1 MKKLCKKM
9 TTLLLMMSF
18 VMISIF
24 KMDKLNV
31 NAASNNLSI
40 GINKN
45 QVVSGDTIDVD
56 INFDLEYDIFY
67 ATFYVNYD
75 INYLEFVSSSGNYQP
90 QTNEPSGVI
99 PYKIDASR
107 NSKSVNLKLTFK
119 AKNVGDTSISVN
131 DNIFSLYKPG
141 EEDPVR
147 VDIPSQSASVKVM
160 AVGSDDATLSS
171 IQVGGANLSPAFAKW
186 TLDYKCYVD
195 NSVTSVNIAAA
206 SSQGGRVEIA
216 GNTDNLAVGNNY
228 VTITSYAPNGKAMKY
243 NLNIFRLEP
252 PTDPPTEAP
261 TDPPTEPP
269 ASFKVTMDGKEYNVS
284 SEFDAGKVPDG
295 FEVELGSYN
304 GKDVITATGSATG
317 FTLMYL
323 VDSEGNG
330 NFYVYD
336 GKNFY
341 PYIVISNSENT
352 YYVFDSRKADT
363 SMAGEEKDVKIKDT
377 AIKGY
382 VDGEYI
388 YFYAMNSNK
397 KYSWYSYDT
406 VEGTIQ
412 RLRTTSP
419 EIIEDETTPEDT
431 ASTPVTGKNN
441 DGVSFNNKNIIII
454 GGALLLIVIAGAVIF
469 LISKKTKK
477 YDGYN
482 EEFAATYE
490 HPDEETI
497 EEDIIPVTED
507 KPEEESAP
515 ESEEK

>member
-1 MKKLCKKM
+1 MSKNNKLIKIM
-9 TTLLLMMSF
+9 LIALLC
-18 VMISIF
+18 ISICF
-24 KMDKLNV
+24 TVFSKPEKTYASEGTITVNASAGEVIAGNTITVEVKLN
-31 NAASNNLSI
+31 NPA
-40 GINKN
+40 GITSANFELIYDGN
-45 QVVSGDTIDVD
+45 IFAYVSGMDG
-56 INFDLEYDIFY
+56 
-67 ATFYVNYD
+67 
-75 INYLEFVSSSGNYQP
+75 SGFN
-90 QTNEPSGVI
+90 GVI
-99 PYKIDASR
+99 PFSVTGGATEQTEYKWNI
-107 NSKSVNLKLTFK
+107 TFK
-119 AKNVGDTSISVN
+119 ANQTGTCNFTIKGYQFIDTDVN
-131 DNIFSLYKPG
+131 DFSPACG
-141 EEDPVR
+141 
-147 VDIPSQSASVKVM
+147 SASVKVM

-269 ASFKVTMDGKEYNVS
+269 ASFKVTIDGKEYNVS
-284 SEFDAGKVPDG
+284 SEFDASKVPDG

-419 EIIEDETTPEDT
+419 EIIEDETTLEET
-431 ASTPVTGKNN
+431 ASTPVTGKND

-469 LISKKTKK
+469 LISKKEKK
-477 YDGYN
+477 YNGYN
-482 EEFAATYE
+482 EEFAAT
-490 HPDEETI
+490 DEKTQEEATAELEEVSKET
-497 EEDIIPVTED
+497 
-507 KPEEESAP
+507 
-515 ESEEK
+515 EEK

>member
-1 MKKLCKKM
+1 MSKNNKLIKM
-9 TTLLLMMSF
+9 MLIALLC
-18 VMISIF
+18 ISICF
-24 KMDKLNV
+24 TIFSKPEKTYASEGTITVKASAGEVIAGNTITVEVKLN
-31 NAASNNLSI
+31 NPA
-40 GINKN
+40 GITSANFELIYDGN
-45 QVVSGDTIDVD
+45 IFAYVSGMDG
-56 INFDLEYDIFY
+56 
-67 ATFYVNYD
+67 
-75 INYLEFVSSSGNYQP
+75 SGFN
-90 QTNEPSGVI
+90 GVI
-99 PYKIDASR
+99 PFSVTGGATEQTEYKWNI
-107 NSKSVNLKLTFK
+107 TFK
-119 AKNVGDTSISVN
+119 ANQTGTCNFTIKGYQFIDTDVN
-131 DNIFSLYKPG
+131 DFSPACG
-141 EEDPVR
+141 
-147 VDIPSQSASVKVM
+147 SASVNVT
-160 AVGSDDATLSS
+160 APPAPGSDDATLSS

-186 TLDYKCYVD
+186 TVDYVCYVN
-195 NSVTSVNIAAA
+195 NSVTSVNVAAT

-216 GNTDNLAVGNNY
+216 GNTNNLAVGNNY

-269 ASFKVTMDGKEYNVS
+269 ASFKVTIDGKEYNVS

-412 RLRTTSP
+412 RLRATSP
-419 EIIEDETTPEDT
+419 EIIEDETTLEET
-431 ASTPVTGKNN
+431 ASTPVTGKND

-469 LISKKTKK
+469 LISKKEKK
-477 YDGYN
+477 YNGYN
-482 EEFAATYE
+482 EEFAAT
-490 HPDEETI
+490 DEKTQEEATAELEEVSKET
-497 EEDIIPVTED
+497 
-507 KPEEESAP
+507 
-515 ESEEK
+515 EEK

>member
-1 MKKLCKKM
+1 MFKNNKLIKIM
-9 TTLLLMMSF
+9 LIALLC
-18 VMISIF
+18 ISICF
-24 KMDKLNV
+24 TIFSKPEKTYASEGTITVNASAGEVIAGNTITVEVKLN
-31 NAASNNLSI
+31 NPA
-40 GINKN
+40 GITSANFELIYDGN
-45 QVVSGDTIDVD
+45 IFAYVSGIDG
-56 INFDLEYDIFY
+56 
-67 ATFYVNYD
+67 
-75 INYLEFVSSSGNYQP
+75 SGFN
-90 QTNEPSGVI
+90 GVI
-99 PYKIDASR
+99 PFSVTGGATEQTEYKWNI
-107 NSKSVNLKLTFK
+107 TFK
-119 AKNVGDTSISVN
+119 ANQTGTCNFTIKGYQFIDTDVN
-131 DNIFSLYKPG
+131 DFSPACG
-141 EEDPVR
+141 
-147 VDIPSQSASVKVM
+147 SASVNVT
-160 AVGSDDATLSS
+160 APPAPGSDDATLSS

-186 TLDYKCYVD
+186 TLDYVCYVN
-195 NSVTSVNIAAA
+195 NSVTSVNVAAA

-216 GNTDNLAVGNNY
+216 GNTNNLAVGNNY

-252 PTDPPTEAP
+252 PTEPPTEAP

-269 ASFKVTMDGKEYNVS
+269 ASFKVTIDGKEYNVS

-330 NFYVYD
+330 NFYIYD

-419 EIIEDETTPEDT
+419 EIIEDETTTPEET
-431 ASTPVTGKNN
+431 ASTPGTGKND

-454 GGALLLIVIAGAVIF
+454 GGALLLIVIAGAVVF

-497 EEDIIPVTED
+497 EEDITPVTED
-507 KPEEESAP
+507 KTEEKSVP

>member
-1 MKKLCKKM
+1 MSKNNKLIKIM
-9 TTLLLMMSF
+9 LIALLC
-18 VMISIF
+18 ISICF
-24 KMDKLNV
+24 TVFSKPEKTYASEGTITVNASAGEVIAGNTITVEVKLN
-31 NAASNNLSI
+31 NPA
-40 GINKN
+40 GITYSMFRLKYDKN
-45 QVVSGDTIDVD
+45 IFSYVSGMGDSGDGYDGTIPFQ
-56 INFDLEYDIFY
+56 ILGGLE
-67 ATFYVNYD
+67 
-75 INYLEFVSSSGNYQP
+75 E
-90 QTNEPSGVI
+90 QTE
-99 PYKIDASR
+99 YKWNI
-107 NSKSVNLKLTFK
+107 TFK
-119 AKNVGDTSISVN
+119 ANQTGTCNFTIEGQQFINTDGN
-131 DNIFSLYKPG
+131 DFSPACG
-141 EEDPVR
+141 
-147 VDIPSQSASVKVM
+147 SASVKVM

-171 IQVGGANLSPAFAKW
+171 IQVGGANLSPAFEKW
-186 TLDYKCYVD
+186 KTDYVCYVN
-195 NSVTSVNIAAA
+195 NSVTKVTVAAT
-206 SSQGGRVEIA
+206 SSQGGRVETA

-269 ASFKVTMDGKEYNVS
+269 ASFKVTIDGKEYNVS

-412 RLRTTSP
+412 RLHTTSP
-419 EIIEDETTPEDT
+419 EIIEDETTTPEET
-431 ASTPVTGKNN
+431 ASTPVTGKND

-469 LISKKTKK
+469 LISKKEKK
-477 YDGYN
+477 YNGYN
-482 EEFAATYE
+482 EEFAAT
-490 HPDEETI
+490 DEKTQEEATAELEEVSKET
-497 EEDIIPVTED
+497 
-507 KPEEESAP
+507 
-515 ESEEK
+515 EEK

>member
-1 MKKLCKKM
+1 MSKNNKLIKIM
-9 TTLLLMMSF
+9 LIALLC
-18 VMISIF
+18 ISICF
-24 KMDKLNV
+24 TIFSKPEKTYASEGTITVKASAGEVIAGNTITVEVKLN
-31 NAASNNLSI
+31 NPA
-40 GINKN
+40 GITSANFELIYDGN
-45 QVVSGDTIDVD
+45 IFAYVSGMDG
-56 INFDLEYDIFY
+56 
-67 ATFYVNYD
+67 
-75 INYLEFVSSSGNYQP
+75 SGFN
-90 QTNEPSGVI
+90 GVI
-99 PYKIDASR
+99 PFSVTGGATEQTEYKWNI
-107 NSKSVNLKLTFK
+107 TFK
-119 AKNVGDTSISVN
+119 ANQTGTCNFTIKGYQFIDTDVN
-131 DNIFSLYKPG
+131 DFSPACG
-141 EEDPVR
+141 
-147 VDIPSQSASVKVM
+147 SASVNVT
-160 AVGSDDATLSS
+160 APPAPGSDDATLSS

-186 TLDYKCYVD
+186 TVDYVCYVN
-195 NSVTSVNIAAA
+195 NSVTSVNIAAT

-216 GNTDNLAVGNNY
+216 GNTNNLAVGNNY
-228 VTITSYAPNGKAMKY
+228 VTITSHAPNGKAMKY

-269 ASFKVTMDGKEYNVS
+269 ASFKVTIDGKEYNVS

-295 FEVELGSYN
+295 FEIELGSYN

-419 EIIEDETTPEDT
+419 EIIEDETTTPEET
-431 ASTPVTGKNN
+431 ASTQVTGKND

-469 LISKKTKK
+469 LISKKEKK
-477 YDGYN
+477 YNGYN
-482 EEFAATYE
+482 EEFAATYD

-507 KPEEESAP
+507 KTEEKSVP

>member
-1 MKKLCKKM
+1 MSKNNKLIKM
-9 TTLLLMMSF
+9 MLIALLC
-18 VMISIF
+18 ISICF
-24 KMDKLNV
+24 TIFSKPEKTYASEGTITVKASAGEVIAGNTITVEVKLN
-31 NAASNNLSI
+31 NPA
-40 GINKN
+40 GITSANFELIYDGN
-45 QVVSGDTIDVD
+45 IFAYVSGMDG
-56 INFDLEYDIFY
+56 
-67 ATFYVNYD
+67 
-75 INYLEFVSSSGNYQP
+75 SGFN
-90 QTNEPSGVI
+90 GVI
-99 PYKIDASR
+99 PFSVTGGATEQTEYKWNI
-107 NSKSVNLKLTFK
+107 TFK
-119 AKNVGDTSISVN
+119 ANQTGTCNFTIKGYQFIDTDVN
-131 DNIFSLYKPG
+131 DFSPACG
-141 EEDPVR
+141 
-147 VDIPSQSASVKVM
+147 SASVNVT
-160 AVGSDDATLSS
+160 APPAPGSDDATLSS

-186 TLDYKCYVD
+186 IVDYVCYVN
-195 NSVTSVNIAAA
+195 NSVTSVNIAAT

-252 PTDPPTEAP
+252 PTEPPTEAP

-412 RLRTTSP
+412 RLHTTSP
-419 EIIEDETTPEDT
+419 EIIEDETTPEEK
-431 ASTPVTGKNN
+431 ASTPVTGKND

-469 LISKKTKK
+469 LISKKGKK
-477 YDGYN
+477 YNGYN
-482 EEFAATYE
+482 EEFAAT
-490 HPDEETI
+490 DEKTQEEATAELEEVSKET
-497 EEDIIPVTED
+497 
-507 KPEEESAP
+507 
-515 ESEEK
+515 EEK

>member
-1 MKKLCKKM
+1 MSKNNKLIKIM
-9 TTLLLMMSF
+9 LIALLC
-18 VMISIF
+18 ISICF
-24 KMDKLNV
+24 TIFSKPEKTYASEGTITVKASAGEVIAGNTITVEVKLN
-31 NAASNNLSI
+31 NPA
-40 GINKN
+40 GITSANFELIYDGN
-45 QVVSGDTIDVD
+45 IFAYVSGMDG
-56 INFDLEYDIFY
+56 
-67 ATFYVNYD
+67 
-75 INYLEFVSSSGNYQP
+75 SGFN
-90 QTNEPSGVI
+90 GVI
-99 PYKIDASR
+99 PFSVTGGATEQTEYKWNI
-107 NSKSVNLKLTFK
+107 TFK
-119 AKNVGDTSISVN
+119 ANQTGTCNFTIKGYQFIDTDVN
-131 DNIFSLYKPG
+131 DFSPACG
-141 EEDPVR
+141 
-147 VDIPSQSASVKVM
+147 SASVKVM

-186 TLDYKCYVD
+186 TQDYVCYVN

-252 PTDPPTEAP
+252 PTEPPTEAP

-269 ASFKVTMDGKEYNVS
+269 ASFKVTIDGKEYNVS

-419 EIIEDETTPEDT
+419 EIIEDETTPEET
-431 ASTPVTGKNN
+431 ASTPVTGKND

-482 EEFAATYE
+482 EEFAATYD

-497 EEDIIPVTED
+497 EEDITPVTED
-507 KPEEESAP
+507 KPEEESVP

>member
-1 MKKLCKKM
+1 MSKNNKLIKM
-9 TTLLLMMSF
+9 MLIALLC
-18 VMISIF
+18 ISICF
-24 KMDKLNV
+24 TIFSKPEKTYASEGTITVKASAGEVIAGNTITVEVKLN
-31 NAASNNLSI
+31 NPA
-40 GINKN
+40 GITSANFELIYDGN
-45 QVVSGDTIDVD
+45 IFAYVSGMDG
-56 INFDLEYDIFY
+56 
-67 ATFYVNYD
+67 
-75 INYLEFVSSSGNYQP
+75 SGFN
-90 QTNEPSGVI
+90 GVI
-99 PYKIDASR
+99 PFSVTGGATEQTEYKWNI
-107 NSKSVNLKLTFK
+107 TFK
-119 AKNVGDTSISVN
+119 ANQTGTCNFTIKGYQFIDTDVN
-131 DNIFSLYKPG
+131 DFSPACG
-141 EEDPVR
+141 
-147 VDIPSQSASVKVM
+147 SASVNVT
-160 AVGSDDATLSS
+160 APPAPGSDDATLSS

-186 TLDYKCYVD
+186 TLDYVCYVN
-195 NSVTSVNIAAA
+195 NSVTSVNVAAA

-269 ASFKVTMDGKEYNVS
+269 ASFKVTIDGKEYNVS

-323 VDSEGNG
+323 VDSEVNG

-419 EIIEDETTPEDT
+419 D
-431 ASTPVTGKNN
+431 
-441 DGVSFNNKNIIII
+441 NNKNIIII

-469 LISKKTKK
+469 LISKKEKK
-477 YDGYN
+477 YNGYN
-482 EEFAATYE
+482 EEFAAT
-490 HPDEETI
+490 DEKTQEEATAELEEVSKET
-497 EEDIIPVTED
+497 
-507 KPEEESAP
+507 
-515 ESEEK
+515 EEK

>member
-1 MKKLCKKM
+1 MKGLKMKRLNKFKIVNIIFIAVLALLVLLKQETPVYADSSGTITVTSKSGTIHTGENVEVTVSFQNSKPIGFAHYDIMYDNTKL
-9 TTLLLMMSF
+9 SY
-18 VMISIF
+18 
-24 KMDKLNV
+24 
-31 NAASNNLSI
+31 
-40 GINKN
+40 
-45 QVVSGDTIDVD
+45 VSGDISADNSNGKIPVMW
-56 INFDLEYDIFY
+56 
-67 ATFYVNYD
+67 ATGTKVESE
-75 INYLEFVSSSGNYQP
+75 IV
-90 QTNEPSGVI
+90 
-99 PYKIDASR
+99 YKL
-107 NSKSVNLKLTFK
+107 VFK
-119 AKNVGDTSISVN
+119 AIQTGTATISIAPFEHELKDTDMGNIKVSTGSTNISI
-131 DNIFSLYKPG
+131 IAP
-141 EEDPVR
+141 
-147 VDIPSQSASVKVM
+147 
-160 AVGSDDATLSS
+160 GSDDATLSS

-252 PTDPPTEAP
+252 PTDPPT
-261 TDPPTEPP
+261 
-269 ASFKVTMDGKEYNVS
+269 SFKVTIDGKEYNVS

-412 RLRTTSP
+412 RLHTTSP
-419 EIIEDETTPEDT
+419 EIIEDETTTPEET
-431 ASTPVTGKNN
+431 ASTPVTGKND

-469 LISKKTKK
+469 LISKKEKK
-477 YDGYN
+477 YNGYN
-482 EEFAATYE
+482 EEFAAT
-490 HPDEETI
+490 DEKTQEEATAELEEVSKET
-497 EEDIIPVTED
+497 
-507 KPEEESAP
+507 
-515 ESEEK
+515 EEK

>member
-99 PYKIDASR
+99 PYQIDASR

-147 VDIPSQSASVKVM
+147 VDIPSQSATVKVM

-186 TLDYKCYVD
+186 KVEYKCYVD
-195 NSVTSVNIAAA
+195 NSVTKVNIDAK
-206 SSQGGRVEIA
+206 SSQGGRVEKS

-228 VTITSYAPNGKAMKY
+228 VTITSYAPNGKSMKY
-243 NLNIFRLEP
+243 TINIIRLEP

-363 SMAGEEKDVKIKDT
+363 SMAGEEKNVKIKDT

-431 ASTPVTGKNN
+431 ASTPVTGKND

-507 KPEEESAP
+507 KPEEESTP

>member
-1 MKKLCKKM
+1 MKKLCKKKII
-9 TTLLLMMSF
+9 LLLMMSF

-24 KMDKLNV
+24 KMDKLNI

-45 QVVSGDTIDVD
+45 QVVSGDTINVD
-56 INFDLEYDIFY
+56 INFDLEYAIFY

-99 PYKIDASR
+99 PYQIDASR
-107 NSKSVNLKLTFK
+107 NAKSVNLKLTFK

-131 DNIFSLYKPG
+131 DNIFSVYKPG
-141 EEDPVR
+141 EEEPVR

-186 TLDYKCYVD
+186 TVDYVCYVN
-195 NSVTSVNIAAA
+195 NSVTSVNVAAT

-216 GNTDNLAVGNNY
+216 GNTNNLAVGNNY

-243 NLNIFRLEP
+243 NLNIFRLE
-252 PTDPPTEAP
+252 
-261 TDPPTEPP
+261 PPTEPP

-397 KYSWYSYDT
+397 KYSCYSYDT

-412 RLRTTSP
+412 RLRATSP
-419 EIIEDETTPEDT
+419 EIIEDETTTPEET
-431 ASTPVTGKNN
+431 ASTLVTGKND

-454 GGALLLIVIAGAVIF
+454 GGALLLIVVAGAVIF
-469 LISKKTKK
+469 LISKKGKK
-477 YDGYN
+477 YNGYN
-482 EEFAATYE
+482 EEFAAT
-490 HPDEETI
+490 DEKTQEEATAELEEVSKET
-497 EEDIIPVTED
+497 
-507 KPEEESAP
+507 
-515 ESEEK
+515 EEK

>member
-1 MKKLCKKM
+1 MFKNNKLIK
-9 TTLLLMMSF
+9 LMLC
-18 VMISIF
+18 ISICF
-24 KMDKLNV
+24 TIFSKPEKTYASEGTITVKASAGEVITGNTITVEVKLN
-31 NAASNNLSI
+31 NPA
-40 GINKN
+40 GITSANFELIYDGN
-45 QVVSGDTIDVD
+45 IFAYVSGIDG
-56 INFDLEYDIFY
+56 
-67 ATFYVNYD
+67 
-75 INYLEFVSSSGNYQP
+75 SGFN
-90 QTNEPSGVI
+90 GVI
-99 PYKIDASR
+99 PFSVTGGATEQTEYKWNI
-107 NSKSVNLKLTFK
+107 TFK
-119 AKNVGDTSISVN
+119 ANQTGTCNFTIKGYQFIDTDVN
-131 DNIFSLYKPG
+131 DFSPACG
-141 EEDPVR
+141 
-147 VDIPSQSASVKVM
+147 SASVKVM

-186 TLDYKCYVD
+186 TQDYVCYVN

-252 PTDPPTEAP
+252 PTEAP

-269 ASFKVTMDGKEYNVS
+269 ASFKVTIDGKEYNVS

-419 EIIEDETTPEDT
+419 EIIEDETTPEET
-431 ASTPVTGKNN
+431 ASTPVTGKND

-454 GGALLLIVIAGAVIF
+454 GGALLLIVISGAVIF
-469 LISKKTKK
+469 LISKKEKK
-477 YDGYN
+477 YNGYN
-482 EEFAATYE
+482 EEFAAT
-490 HPDEETI
+490 DEETQ
-497 EEDIIPVTED
+497 EETTAEL
-507 KPEEESAP
+507 EEVSKET
-515 ESEEK
+515 EEK

>member
-1 MKKLCKKM
+1 MSKNNKLIKIM
-9 TTLLLMMSF
+9 LIALLC
-18 VMISIF
+18 ISICF
-24 KMDKLNV
+24 TIFSKPEKTYASEGTITVKASAGEVIAGNTITVEVKLN
-31 NAASNNLSI
+31 NPA
-40 GINKN
+40 GITSANFELIYDGN
-45 QVVSGDTIDVD
+45 IFAYVSGMDG
-56 INFDLEYDIFY
+56 
-67 ATFYVNYD
+67 
-75 INYLEFVSSSGNYQP
+75 SGFN
-90 QTNEPSGVI
+90 GVI
-99 PYKIDASR
+99 PFSVTGGATEQTEYKWNI
-107 NSKSVNLKLTFK
+107 TFK
-119 AKNVGDTSISVN
+119 ANQTGTCNFTIKGYQFIDTDVN
-131 DNIFSLYKPG
+131 DFSPACG
-141 EEDPVR
+141 
-147 VDIPSQSASVKVM
+147 SASVNVT
-160 AVGSDDATLSS
+160 APPAPGSDDATLSS

-412 RLRTTSP
+412 RLHTTSP
-419 EIIEDETTPEDT
+419 EIIEDETTTPEET
-431 ASTPVTGKNN
+431 ASTPVTGKND

-477 YDGYN
+477 HDEYH
-482 EEFAATYE
+482 EEFAAA
-490 HPDEETI
+490 DEETQ
-497 EEDIIPVTED
+497 EEATAEL
-507 KPEEESAP
+507 EEVSKET
-515 ESEEK
+515 EEK

>member
-1 MKKLCKKM
+1 MSKNNKLIKIM
-9 TTLLLMMSF
+9 LIALLC
-18 VMISIF
+18 ISICF
-24 KMDKLNV
+24 TIFSKPEKTYASEGTITVKASAGEVIAGNTITVEVKLN
-31 NAASNNLSI
+31 NPA
-40 GINKN
+40 GITYSMFRLKYDKN
-45 QVVSGDTIDVD
+45 IFSYVSGMGDSGDGYDGTIPFQ
-56 INFDLEYDIFY
+56 ILGGLE
-67 ATFYVNYD
+67 
-75 INYLEFVSSSGNYQP
+75 E
-90 QTNEPSGVI
+90 QTE
-99 PYKIDASR
+99 YKWNI
-107 NSKSVNLKLTFK
+107 TFK
-119 AKNVGDTSISVN
+119 ANQTGTCNFTIEGQQFINTDGN
-131 DNIFSLYKPG
+131 DFSPACG
-141 EEDPVR
+141 
-147 VDIPSQSASVKVM
+147 SASVNVT
-160 AVGSDDATLSS
+160 APPAPGSDDATLSS

-252 PTDPPTEAP
+252 PTEPPTEAP

-269 ASFKVTMDGKEYNVS
+269 ASFKVTIDGKEYNVS

-377 AIKGY
+377 SIKGY

-419 EIIEDETTPEDT
+419 EIIEDETTTPEET
-431 ASTPVTGKNN
+431 ASTPVTGKND

-469 LISKKTKK
+469 LISKKEKK
-477 YDGYN
+477 YNGYN
-482 EEFAATYE
+482 EEFAAT
-490 HPDEETI
+490 DEETQ
-497 EEDIIPVTED
+497 EEATAEL
-507 KPEEESAP
+507 EEVSKET
-515 ESEEK
+515 EEK

>member
-1 MKKLCKKM
+1 MSKNNKLIKIM
-9 TTLLLMMSF
+9 LIALLC
-18 VMISIF
+18 ISICF
-24 KMDKLNV
+24 TIFSKPEKTYASEGTITVKASAGEVIAGNTITVEVKLN
-31 NAASNNLSI
+31 NPA
-40 GINKN
+40 GITSANFELIYDGN
-45 QVVSGDTIDVD
+45 IFAYVSGMDG
-56 INFDLEYDIFY
+56 
-67 ATFYVNYD
+67 
-75 INYLEFVSSSGNYQP
+75 SGFN
-90 QTNEPSGVI
+90 GVI
-99 PYKIDASR
+99 PFSVTGGATEQTEYKWNI
-107 NSKSVNLKLTFK
+107 TFK
-119 AKNVGDTSISVN
+119 ANQTGTCNFTIKGYQFIDTDVN
-131 DNIFSLYKPG
+131 DFSPACG
-141 EEDPVR
+141 
-147 VDIPSQSASVKVM
+147 SASVNVT
-160 AVGSDDATLSS
+160 APPAPGSDDATLSS

-186 TLDYKCYVD
+186 TVDYVCYVN
-195 NSVTSVNIAAA
+195 NSVTSVNIAAT

-216 GNTDNLAVGNNY
+216 GNTNNLAVGNNY
-228 VTITSYAPNGKAMKY
+228 VTITSHAPNGKAMKY

-252 PTDPPTEAP
+252 PTDPPT
-261 TDPPTEPP
+261 
-269 ASFKVTMDGKEYNVS
+269 SFKVTIDGKEYNVS

-295 FEVELGSYN
+295 FEIELGSYN

-419 EIIEDETTPEDT
+419 EIIEDETTTPEET
-431 ASTPVTGKNN
+431 ASTQVTGKND

-469 LISKKTKK
+469 LISKKEKK
-477 YDGYN
+477 YNGYN
-482 EEFAATYE
+482 EEFAAT
-490 HPDEETI
+490 DEKTQEEATAELEEVSKET
-497 EEDIIPVTED
+497 
-507 KPEEESAP
+507 
-515 ESEEK
+515 EEK

>member
-1 MKKLCKKM
+1 MSKNNKLIKIM
-9 TTLLLMMSF
+9 LIALLC
-18 VMISIF
+18 ISICF
-24 KMDKLNV
+24 TIFSKPEKTYASEGTITVKASAGEVIAGNTITVEVKLN
-31 NAASNNLSI
+31 NPA
-40 GINKN
+40 GITSANFELIYDGN
-45 QVVSGDTIDVD
+45 IFAYVSGIDG
-56 INFDLEYDIFY
+56 
-67 ATFYVNYD
+67 
-75 INYLEFVSSSGNYQP
+75 SGFN
-90 QTNEPSGVI
+90 GVI
-99 PYKIDASR
+99 PFSVTGGATEQTEYKWNI
-107 NSKSVNLKLTFK
+107 TFK
-119 AKNVGDTSISVN
+119 ANQTGTCNFTIKGYQFIDTDVN
-131 DNIFSLYKPG
+131 DFSPACG
-141 EEDPVR
+141 
-147 VDIPSQSASVKVM
+147 SASVNVT
-160 AVGSDDATLSS
+160 APPAPGSDDATLSS

-186 TLDYKCYVD
+186 TVDYVCYVN
-195 NSVTSVNIAAA
+195 NSVTSVNIAAT

-228 VTITSYAPNGKAMKY
+228 VTITSHAPNGKAMKY

-252 PTDPPTEAP
+252 PT
-261 TDPPTEPP
+261 EPP
-269 ASFKVTMDGKEYNVS
+269 ASFKVTIDGKEYNVS

-295 FEVELGSYN
+295 FEIELGSYN

-412 RLRTTSP
+412 RLHTTSP
-419 EIIEDETTPEDT
+419 EIIEDETTTPEET
-431 ASTPVTGKNN
+431 ASTPVTGKND

-469 LISKKTKK
+469 LISKKEKK
-477 YDGYN
+477 YNGYD
-482 EEFAATYE
+482 EEFAAT
-490 HPDEETI
+490 DEKTQEEATAELEEVSKET
-497 EEDIIPVTED
+497 
-507 KPEEESAP
+507 
-515 ESEEK
+515 EEK

>member
-99 PYKIDASR
+99 PYQIDASR

-252 PTDPPTEAP
+252 PTD
-261 TDPPTEPP
+261 PP

-431 ASTPVTGKNN
+431 ASTPVTGKND

>member
-1 MKKLCKKM
+1 MKKICKKM
-9 TTLLLMMSF
+9 IILLLTMSF
-18 VMISIF
+18 IIISIF
-24 KMDKLNV
+24 KIDKLNV

-40 GINKN
+40 GIDKN
-45 QVVSGDTIDVD
+45 QVISGDTINVD
-56 INFDLEYDIFY
+56 INFDLEYEIFY

-75 INYLEFVSSSGNYQP
+75 VNYLEYVSTSGIYQP
-90 QTNEPSGVI
+90 ETNEPIGVI
-99 PYKIDASR
+99 PYKIDASH
-107 NSKSVNLKLTFK
+107 NAKSVNLKLTFK
-119 AKNVGDTSISVN
+119 AKNVGDTSISVT
-131 DNIFSLYKPG
+131 DNIFSVNKPG
-141 EEDPVR
+141 EEYPAR
-147 VDIPSQSASVKVM
+147 VDIPSQSATVKVM

-186 TLDYKCYVD
+186 KVEYKCYVD
-195 NSVTSVNIAAA
+195 NSVTKVNIDAK
-206 SSQGGRVEIA
+206 SSQGGRVEKS

-228 VTITSYAPNGKAMKY
+228 VTITSYAPNGKSMKY
-243 NLNIFRLEP
+243 TINIIRLEP
-252 PTDPPTEAP
+252 PTEPPTEAP

-352 YYVFDSRKADT
+352 YYVFDSRKTDT

-419 EIIEDETTPEDT
+419 EIIEDETTTPEET
-431 ASTPVTGKNN
+431 ASTPVTGKND

-454 GGALLLIVIAGAVIF
+454 GGALLLIVIAGVVVF

-477 YDGYN
+477 HDEYH
-482 EEFAATYE
+482 EEFAAA
-490 HPDEETI
+490 DEETQ
-497 EEDIIPVTED
+497 EEATAEL
-507 KPEEESAP
+507 EEVSKET
-515 ESEEK
+515 EEK

>member
-1 MKKLCKKM
+1 MKKICKKM
-9 TTLLLMMSF
+9 IILLLTMSF
-18 VMISIF
+18 IIISIF
-24 KMDKLNV
+24 KIDKLNV

-40 GINKN
+40 GIDKN
-45 QVVSGDTIDVD
+45 QVISGNTINVD
-56 INFDLEYDIFY
+56 INFELEYEIFY

-75 INYLEFVSSSGNYQP
+75 VNYLEFVSATGNYQP

-99 PYKIDASR
+99 PYQIDASQ
-107 NSKSVNLKLTFK
+107 NAKSVNLKLTFK
-119 AKNVGDTSISVN
+119 AKNVGDTSISVT
-131 DNIFSLYKPG
+131 DNIFSVYKPG
-141 EEDPVR
+141 EEYPAR
-147 VDIPSQSASVKVM
+147 VDIPSKSASVKVM

-186 TLDYKCYVD
+186 KQDYVCYVN
-195 NSVTSVNIAAA
+195 NSVTSVNVAAA

-216 GNTDNLAVGNNY
+216 GNTNNLAVGNNY

-352 YYVFDSRKADT
+352 YYVFDSRKTDT

-377 AIKGY
+377 TIKGY

-419 EIIEDETTPEDT
+419 EIIEDETTTPEET
-431 ASTPVTGKNN
+431 ASTPVTGKND

-477 YDGYN
+477 HDEYH
-482 EEFAATYE
+482 EEFAAT
-490 HPDEETI
+490 DEETQ
-497 EEDIIPVTED
+497 EEATAEL
-507 KPEEESAP
+507 EEVSKET
-515 ESEEK
+515 EEK

>member
-1 MKKLCKKM
+1 MSKNNKLIKIM
-9 TTLLLMMSF
+9 LIALLC
-18 VMISIF
+18 ISICF
-24 KMDKLNV
+24 TIFSKPEKTYASEGTITVKASAGEVIAGNTITVEVKLN
-31 NAASNNLSI
+31 NPA
-40 GINKN
+40 GITSANFELIYDGN
-45 QVVSGDTIDVD
+45 IFAYVSGMDG
-56 INFDLEYDIFY
+56 
-67 ATFYVNYD
+67 
-75 INYLEFVSSSGNYQP
+75 SGFN
-90 QTNEPSGVI
+90 GVI
-99 PYKIDASR
+99 PFSVTGGATEQTEYKWNI
-107 NSKSVNLKLTFK
+107 TFK
-119 AKNVGDTSISVN
+119 ANQTGTCNFTIKGYQFIDTDVN
-131 DNIFSLYKPG
+131 DFSPACG
-141 EEDPVR
+141 
-147 VDIPSQSASVKVM
+147 SASVNVT
-160 AVGSDDATLSS
+160 APPAPGSDDATLSS

-186 TLDYKCYVD
+186 TVDYVCYVN
-195 NSVTSVNIAAA
+195 NSVTSVNIAAT

-216 GNTDNLAVGNNY
+216 GNTNNLAVGNNY
-228 VTITSYAPNGKAMKY
+228 VTITSHAPNGKAMKY

-431 ASTPVTGKNN
+431 ASTPVTGKND

>member
-1 MKKLCKKM
+1 MSKNNKLIKIM
-9 TTLLLMMSF
+9 LIALLC
-18 VMISIF
+18 ISICF
-24 KMDKLNV
+24 TIFSKPEKTYASEGTITVKASAGEVIAGNTITVEVKLN
-31 NAASNNLSI
+31 NPA
-40 GINKN
+40 GITSANFELIYDGN
-45 QVVSGDTIDVD
+45 IFAYVSGMDG
-56 INFDLEYDIFY
+56 
-67 ATFYVNYD
+67 
-75 INYLEFVSSSGNYQP
+75 SGFN
-90 QTNEPSGVI
+90 GVI
-99 PYKIDASR
+99 PFSVTGGATEQTEYKWNI
-107 NSKSVNLKLTFK
+107 TFK
-119 AKNVGDTSISVN
+119 ANQTGTCNFTIKGYQFIDTDVN
-131 DNIFSLYKPG
+131 DFSPACG
-141 EEDPVR
+141 
-147 VDIPSQSASVKVM
+147 SASVNVT
-160 AVGSDDATLSS
+160 APPAPGSDDATLSS

-186 TLDYKCYVD
+186 TVDYVCYVN
-195 NSVTSVNIAAA
+195 NSVTSVNIAAT

-216 GNTDNLAVGNNY
+216 GNTNNLAVGNNY
-228 VTITSYAPNGKAMKY
+228 VTITSHAPNGKAMKY

-252 PTDPPTEAP
+252 PT
-261 TDPPTEPP
+261 EPP
-269 ASFKVTMDGKEYNVS
+269 ASFKVTIDGKEYNVS

-295 FEVELGSYN
+295 FEIELGSYN

-419 EIIEDETTPEDT
+419 EIIEDETTTPEET
-431 ASTPVTGKNN
+431 ASTPVTGKND

-469 LISKKTKK
+469 LISKKEKK
-477 YDGYN
+477 YNGYN
-482 EEFAATYE
+482 EEFAAT
-490 HPDEETI
+490 DEKTQEEATAELEEVSKET
-497 EEDIIPVTED
+497 
-507 KPEEESAP
+507 
-515 ESEEK
+515 EEK

>member
-1 MKKLCKKM
+1 MSKNNKLIKM
-9 TTLLLMMSF
+9 MLIALLC
-18 VMISIF
+18 ISICF
-24 KMDKLNV
+24 TIFSKPEKTYASEGTITVKASAGEVIAGNTITVEVKLN
-31 NAASNNLSI
+31 NPA
-40 GINKN
+40 GITSANFELIYDGN
-45 QVVSGDTIDVD
+45 IFAYVSGMDG
-56 INFDLEYDIFY
+56 
-67 ATFYVNYD
+67 
-75 INYLEFVSSSGNYQP
+75 SGFN
-90 QTNEPSGVI
+90 GVI
-99 PYKIDASR
+99 PFSVTGGATEQTEYKWNI
-107 NSKSVNLKLTFK
+107 TFK
-119 AKNVGDTSISVN
+119 ANQTGTCNFTIKGYQFIDTDVN
-131 DNIFSLYKPG
+131 DFSPACG
-141 EEDPVR
+141 
-147 VDIPSQSASVKVM
+147 SASVNVT
-160 AVGSDDATLSS
+160 APPAPGSDDATLSS

-186 TLDYKCYVD
+186 TVDYVCYVN
-195 NSVTSVNIAAA
+195 NSVTSVNVAAT

-216 GNTDNLAVGNNY
+216 GNTNNLAVGNNY

-243 NLNIFRLEP
+243 NLNIFRLES
-252 PTDPPTEAP
+252 
-261 TDPPTEPP
+261 P

-419 EIIEDETTPEDT
+419 EIIEDETTTPEET
-431 ASTPVTGKNN
+431 ASTPVTGKND

-454 GGALLLIVIAGAVIF
+454 GGALLLIVIAGAVVF

-482 EEFAATYE
+482 EEFAAT
-490 HPDEETI
+490 DEKTQEEATAELEEVSKET
-497 EEDIIPVTED
+497 
-507 KPEEESAP
+507 
-515 ESEEK
+515 EEK

>member
-1 MKKLCKKM
+1 MSKNNKLIKIM
-9 TTLLLMMSF
+9 LIALLC
-18 VMISIF
+18 ISICF
-24 KMDKLNV
+24 TIFSKPEKTYASEGTITVKASAGEVIAGNTITVEVKLN
-31 NAASNNLSI
+31 NPA
-40 GINKN
+40 GITSANFELIYDGN
-45 QVVSGDTIDVD
+45 IFAYVSGMDG
-56 INFDLEYDIFY
+56 
-67 ATFYVNYD
+67 
-75 INYLEFVSSSGNYQP
+75 SGFNR
-90 QTNEPSGVI
+90 VI
-99 PYKIDASR
+99 PFSVTGGATEQTEYKWNI
-107 NSKSVNLKLTFK
+107 TFK
-119 AKNVGDTSISVN
+119 ANQTGTCNFTIKGYQFIDTDVN
-131 DNIFSLYKPG
+131 DFSPACG
-141 EEDPVR
+141 
-147 VDIPSQSASVKVM
+147 SASVNVT
-160 AVGSDDATLSS
+160 APPAPGSDDATLSS

-186 TLDYKCYVD
+186 TVDYVCYVN
-195 NSVTSVNIAAA
+195 NSVTSVNIAAT

-216 GNTDNLAVGNNY
+216 GNTNNLAVGNNY
-228 VTITSYAPNGKAMKY
+228 VTITSHAPNGKAMKY

-252 PTDPPTEAP
+252 PT
-261 TDPPTEPP
+261 EPP
-269 ASFKVTMDGKEYNVS
+269 ASFKVTIDGKEYNVS

-295 FEVELGSYN
+295 FEIELGSYN

-419 EIIEDETTPEDT
+419 EIIEDETTTPEET
-431 ASTPVTGKNN
+431 ASTPVTGKND

-469 LISKKTKK
+469 LISKKEKK
-477 YDGYN
+477 YNGYN
-482 EEFAATYE
+482 EEFAAT
-490 HPDEETI
+490 DEKTQEEATAELEEVSKET
-497 EEDIIPVTED
+497 
-507 KPEEESAP
+507 
-515 ESEEK
+515 EEK

>member
-1 MKKLCKKM
+1 MSKNNKLIKIM
-9 TTLLLMMSF
+9 LIALLC
-18 VMISIF
+18 ISICF
-24 KMDKLNV
+24 TIFSKPEKTYASEGTITVKASAGEVIAGNTITVEVKLN
-31 NAASNNLSI
+31 NPA
-40 GINKN
+40 GITYSMFRLKYDKN
-45 QVVSGDTIDVD
+45 IFSYVSGMGDSGDGYDGTIPFQ
-56 INFDLEYDIFY
+56 ILGGLE
-67 ATFYVNYD
+67 
-75 INYLEFVSSSGNYQP
+75 E
-90 QTNEPSGVI
+90 QTE
-99 PYKIDASR
+99 YKWNI
-107 NSKSVNLKLTFK
+107 TFK
-119 AKNVGDTSISVN
+119 ANQTGTCNFTIEGQQFINTDGN
-131 DNIFSLYKPG
+131 DFSPACG
-141 EEDPVR
+141 
-147 VDIPSQSASVKVM
+147 SASVKVM

-171 IQVGGANLSPAFAKW
+171 IQVGGANLSPAFEKW
-186 TLDYKCYVD
+186 KTDYVCYVN
-195 NSVTSVNIAAA
+195 NSVTKVTVAAT
-206 SSQGGRVEIA
+206 SSQGGRVETA

-252 PTDPPTEAP
+252 PTEPPTEAP

-269 ASFKVTMDGKEYNVS
+269 ASFKVTIDGKEYNVS

-412 RLRTTSP
+412 RLHTTSP
-419 EIIEDETTPEDT
+419 EIIEDETTTPEET
-431 ASTPVTGKNN
+431 ASTPVTGKND
-441 DGVSFNNKNIIII
+441 DGVSFNNKNIVII

-469 LISKKTKK
+469 LISKKEKK
-477 YDGYN
+477 YNGYD
-482 EEFAATYE
+482 EEFAAT
-490 HPDEETI
+490 DEKTQEEATAELEEVSKET
-497 EEDIIPVTED
+497 
-507 KPEEESAP
+507 
-515 ESEEK
+515 EEK

>member
-1 MKKLCKKM
+1 MSKNNKLIKIM
-9 TTLLLMMSF
+9 LIALLC
-18 VMISIF
+18 ISICF
-24 KMDKLNV
+24 TIFSKPEKTYASEGTITVKASAGEVIAGNTIIVEVKLN
-31 NAASNNLSI
+31 NPA
-40 GINKN
+40 GITSANFELIYDGN
-45 QVVSGDTIDVD
+45 IFAYVSGMDG
-56 INFDLEYDIFY
+56 
-67 ATFYVNYD
+67 
-75 INYLEFVSSSGNYQP
+75 SGFN
-90 QTNEPSGVI
+90 GVI
-99 PYKIDASR
+99 PFSVTGGATEQTEYKWNI
-107 NSKSVNLKLTFK
+107 TFK
-119 AKNVGDTSISVN
+119 ANQTGTCNFTIKGYQFIDTDVN
-131 DNIFSLYKPG
+131 DFSPACG
-141 EEDPVR
+141 
-147 VDIPSQSASVKVM
+147 SASVKVM

-195 NSVTSVNIAAA
+195 NSVTSVNIAAT

-363 SMAGEEKDVKIKDT
+363 SMAGEEKNVKIKDT

-419 EIIEDETTPEDT
+419 EIIEDETTLEET
-431 ASTPVTGKNN
+431 ASTPVTGKND

-469 LISKKTKK
+469 LISKKEKK
-477 YDGYN
+477 YNGYN
-482 EEFAATYE
+482 EEFAAT
-490 HPDEETI
+490 DEKTQEEATAELEEVSKET
-497 EEDIIPVTED
+497 
-507 KPEEESAP
+507 
-515 ESEEK
+515 EEK

>member
-1 MKKLCKKM
+1 MFKNNKLIKIM
-9 TTLLLMMSF
+9 LIALLC
-18 VMISIF
+18 ISICF
-24 KMDKLNV
+24 TIFSKPEKTYASEGTITVNASAGEVIAGNTITVEVKLN
-31 NAASNNLSI
+31 NPA
-40 GINKN
+40 GITSANFELIYDGN
-45 QVVSGDTIDVD
+45 IFAYVSGIDG
-56 INFDLEYDIFY
+56 
-67 ATFYVNYD
+67 
-75 INYLEFVSSSGNYQP
+75 SGFN
-90 QTNEPSGVI
+90 GVI
-99 PYKIDASR
+99 PFSVTGGATEQTEYKWNI
-107 NSKSVNLKLTFK
+107 TFK
-119 AKNVGDTSISVN
+119 ANQTGTCNFTIKGYQFIDTDVN
-131 DNIFSLYKPG
+131 DFSPACG
-141 EEDPVR
+141 
-147 VDIPSQSASVKVM
+147 SASVNVT
-160 AVGSDDATLSS
+160 APPAPGSDDATLSS

-186 TLDYKCYVD
+186 TLDYVCYVN
-195 NSVTSVNIAAA
+195 NSVTSVNVAAA

-216 GNTDNLAVGNNY
+216 GNTNNLAVGNNY

-252 PTDPPTEAP
+252 PTEPPTEAP

-269 ASFKVTMDGKEYNVS
+269 ASFKVTIDGKEYNVS

-330 NFYVYD
+330 NFYIYD

-419 EIIEDETTPEDT
+419 EIIEDETTTPEET
-431 ASTPVTGKNN
+431 ASTPVTGKND

-454 GGALLLIVIAGAVIF
+454 GGALLLIVIAGAVVF

-507 KPEEESAP
+507 KPEEESVP

>member
-1 MKKLCKKM
+1 MSKNNKLIKIM
-9 TTLLLMMSF
+9 LIALLC
-18 VMISIF
+18 ISICF
-24 KMDKLNV
+24 TIFSKPEKTYASEGTITVKASAGEVIAGNTITVEVKLN
-31 NAASNNLSI
+31 NPA
-40 GINKN
+40 GITSANFELIYDGN
-45 QVVSGDTIDVD
+45 IFAYVSGMDG
-56 INFDLEYDIFY
+56 
-67 ATFYVNYD
+67 
-75 INYLEFVSSSGNYQP
+75 SGFN
-90 QTNEPSGVI
+90 GVI
-99 PYKIDASR
+99 PFSVTGGATEQTEYKWNI
-107 NSKSVNLKLTFK
+107 TFK
-119 AKNVGDTSISVN
+119 ANQTGTCNFTIKGYQFIDTDVN
-131 DNIFSLYKPG
+131 DFSPACG
-141 EEDPVR
+141 
-147 VDIPSQSASVKVM
+147 SASVKVM

-252 PTDPPTEAP
+252 PTDPPTG
-261 TDPPTEPP
+261 
-269 ASFKVTMDGKEYNVS
+269 FKVTIDGKEYNVS

-412 RLRTTSP
+412 RLRATSP
-419 EIIEDETTPEDT
+419 EIIEDETTTPEET
-431 ASTPVTGKNN
+431 ASTPVTGKND

-469 LISKKTKK
+469 LISKKEKK
-477 YDGYN
+477 YNGYN
-482 EEFAATYE
+482 EEFAAT
-490 HPDEETI
+490 DEKTQEEATAELEEVSKET
-497 EEDIIPVTED
+497 
-507 KPEEESAP
+507 
-515 ESEEK
+515 EEK

>member
-1 MKKLCKKM
+1 MSKNNKLIKIM
-9 TTLLLMMSF
+9 LIALLC
-18 VMISIF
+18 ISICF
-24 KMDKLNV
+24 TIFSKPEKTYASEGTITVKASAGEVIAGNTITVEVKLN
-31 NAASNNLSI
+31 NPA
-40 GINKN
+40 GITSANFELIYDGN
-45 QVVSGDTIDVD
+45 IFAYVSGMDG
-56 INFDLEYDIFY
+56 
-67 ATFYVNYD
+67 
-75 INYLEFVSSSGNYQP
+75 SGFN
-90 QTNEPSGVI
+90 GVI
-99 PYKIDASR
+99 PFSVTGGATEQTEYKWNI
-107 NSKSVNLKLTFK
+107 TFK
-119 AKNVGDTSISVN
+119 ANQTGTCNFTIKGYQFIDTDVN
-131 DNIFSLYKPG
+131 DFSPACG
-141 EEDPVR
+141 
-147 VDIPSQSASVKVM
+147 SASVNVT
-160 AVGSDDATLSS
+160 APPAPGSDDATLSS

-186 TLDYKCYVD
+186 TVDYVCYVN
-195 NSVTSVNIAAA
+195 NSVTSVNVAAA

-216 GNTDNLAVGNNY
+216 GNTNNLAVGNNY
-228 VTITSYAPNGKAMKY
+228 VTITSHAPNGKAMKY

-269 ASFKVTMDGKEYNVS
+269 ASFKVTIDGKEYNVS
-284 SEFDAGKVPDG
+284 SEFDASKVPDG

-412 RLRTTSP
+412 RLHTTSP
-419 EIIEDETTPEDT
+419 EIIEDETTTPEET
-431 ASTPVTGKNN
+431 ASTLVTGKND

-469 LISKKTKK
+469 LISKKGKK
-477 YDGYN
+477 YNGYN
-482 EEFAATYE
+482 EEFAAT
-490 HPDEETI
+490 DEKTQEEATAELEEVSKET
-497 EEDIIPVTED
+497 
-507 KPEEESAP
+507 
-515 ESEEK
+515 EEK

>member
-1 MKKLCKKM
+1 MSKNNKLIKM
-9 TTLLLMMSF
+9 MLIALLC
-18 VMISIF
+18 ISICF
-24 KMDKLNV
+24 TIFSKPEKTYASEGTITVKASAGEVIAGNTITVEVKLN
-31 NAASNNLSI
+31 NPA
-40 GINKN
+40 GITSANFELIYDGN
-45 QVVSGDTIDVD
+45 IFAYVSGMDG
-56 INFDLEYDIFY
+56 
-67 ATFYVNYD
+67 
-75 INYLEFVSSSGNYQP
+75 SGFN
-90 QTNEPSGVI
+90 GVI
-99 PYKIDASR
+99 PFSVTGGATEQTEYKWNI
-107 NSKSVNLKLTFK
+107 TFK
-119 AKNVGDTSISVN
+119 ANQTGTCNFTIKGYQFIDTDVN
-131 DNIFSLYKPG
+131 DFSPACG
-141 EEDPVR
+141 
-147 VDIPSQSASVKVM
+147 SASVNVT
-160 AVGSDDATLSS
+160 APPAPGSDDATLSS

-186 TLDYKCYVD
+186 TVDYVCYVN
-195 NSVTSVNIAAA
+195 NSVTSVNIAAT

-252 PTDPPTEAP
+252 PTEPPTEAP

-412 RLRTTSP
+412 RLHTTSP
-419 EIIEDETTPEDT
+419 EIIEDETTPEEK
-431 ASTPVTGKNN
+431 ASTPVTGKND

-469 LISKKTKK
+469 LISKKGKK
-477 YDGYN
+477 YNGYN
-482 EEFAATYE
+482 EEFAAT
-490 HPDEETI
+490 DEKTQEEATAELEEVSKET
-497 EEDIIPVTED
+497 
-507 KPEEESAP
+507 
-515 ESEEK
+515 EEK

>member
-1 MKKLCKKM
+1 MSKNNKLIKIM
-9 TTLLLMMSF
+9 LIALLC
-18 VMISIF
+18 ISICF
-24 KMDKLNV
+24 TIFSKPEKTYASEGTITVKASAGEVIAGNTITVEVKLN
-31 NAASNNLSI
+31 NPA
-40 GINKN
+40 GITYSMFRLKYDKN
-45 QVVSGDTIDVD
+45 IFSYVSGMGDSGDGYDGTIPFQ
-56 INFDLEYDIFY
+56 IIGGLE
-67 ATFYVNYD
+67 
-75 INYLEFVSSSGNYQP
+75 E
-90 QTNEPSGVI
+90 QTE
-99 PYKIDASR
+99 YKWNI
-107 NSKSVNLKLTFK
+107 TFK
-119 AKNVGDTSISVN
+119 ANQTGTCNFTIEGQQFINTDGN
-131 DNIFSLYKPG
+131 DFSPACG
-141 EEDPVR
+141 
-147 VDIPSQSASVKVM
+147 SASVKVM

-171 IQVGGANLSPAFAKW
+171 IQVGGANLSPAFEKW
-186 TLDYKCYVD
+186 KTDYVCYVN
-195 NSVTSVNIAAA
+195 NSVTKVTVAAT
-206 SSQGGRVEIA
+206 SSQGGRVETA

-252 PTDPPTEAP
+252 PTEPPTEAP

-269 ASFKVTMDGKEYNVS
+269 ASFKVTIDGKEYNVS

-295 FEVELGSYN
+295 FEIELGSYN

-419 EIIEDETTPEDT
+419 EIIEDETTTPEET
-431 ASTPVTGKNN
+431 ASTPVTGKND

-454 GGALLLIVIAGAVIF
+454 GGALLLIVIAGAVVF

-482 EEFAATYE
+482 EEFAAT
-490 HPDEETI
+490 DEKTQEEATAELEEVSKET
-497 EEDIIPVTED
+497 
-507 KPEEESAP
+507 
-515 ESEEK
+515 EEK

>member
-1 MKKLCKKM
+1 MSKNNKLIKM
-9 TTLLLMMSF
+9 MLIALLC
-18 VMISIF
+18 ISICF
-24 KMDKLNV
+24 TIFSKPEKTYASEGTITVKASAGEVIAGNTITVEVKLN
-31 NAASNNLSI
+31 NPA
-40 GINKN
+40 GITSANFELIYDGN
-45 QVVSGDTIDVD
+45 IFAYVSGMDG
-56 INFDLEYDIFY
+56 
-67 ATFYVNYD
+67 
-75 INYLEFVSSSGNYQP
+75 SGFN
-90 QTNEPSGVI
+90 GVI
-99 PYKIDASR
+99 PFSVTGGATEQTEYKWNI
-107 NSKSVNLKLTFK
+107 TFK
-119 AKNVGDTSISVN
+119 ANQTGTCNFTIKGYQFIDTDVN
-131 DNIFSLYKPG
+131 DFSPACG
-141 EEDPVR
+141 
-147 VDIPSQSASVKVM
+147 SASVNVT
-160 AVGSDDATLSS
+160 APPAPGSDDATLSS

-186 TLDYKCYVD
+186 TVDYVCYVN
-195 NSVTSVNIAAA
+195 NSVTSVNIAAT

-216 GNTDNLAVGNNY
+216 GNTNNLAVGNNY
-228 VTITSYAPNGKAMKY
+228 VTITSHAPNGKAMKY

-269 ASFKVTMDGKEYNVS
+269 ASFKVTIDGKEYNVS
-284 SEFDAGKVPDG
+284 SEFDASKVPDG

-412 RLRTTSP
+412 RLHTTSP
-419 EIIEDETTPEDT
+419 EIIEDETTTPEET
-431 ASTPVTGKNN
+431 ASTPVTGKND

-469 LISKKTKK
+469 LISKKGKK
-477 YDGYN
+477 YNGYN
-482 EEFAATYE
+482 EEFAAT
-490 HPDEETI
+490 DEKTQEEATAELEEVSKET
-497 EEDIIPVTED
+497 
-507 KPEEESAP
+507 
-515 ESEEK
+515 EEK

>member
-1 MKKLCKKM
+1 MSKNNKLIKIM
-9 TTLLLMMSF
+9 LIALLC
-18 VMISIF
+18 ISICF
-24 KMDKLNV
+24 TIFSKPEKTYASEGTITVKASAGEVIAGNTITVEVKLN
-31 NAASNNLSI
+31 NPA
-40 GINKN
+40 GITSANFELIYDGN
-45 QVVSGDTIDVD
+45 IFAYVSGMDG
-56 INFDLEYDIFY
+56 
-67 ATFYVNYD
+67 
-75 INYLEFVSSSGNYQP
+75 SGFN
-90 QTNEPSGVI
+90 GVI
-99 PYKIDASR
+99 PFSVTGGATEQTEYKWNI
-107 NSKSVNLKLTFK
+107 TFK
-119 AKNVGDTSISVN
+119 ANQTGTCNFTIKGYQFIDTDVN
-131 DNIFSLYKPG
+131 DFSPACG
-141 EEDPVR
+141 
-147 VDIPSQSASVKVM
+147 SASVKVM

-186 TLDYKCYVD
+186 TLDYVCYVN
-195 NSVTSVNIAAA
+195 NSVTSVNVAAA

-252 PTDPPTEAP
+252 PTEPPTEAP

-269 ASFKVTMDGKEYNVS
+269 ASFKVTIDGKEYNVS

-412 RLRTTSP
+412 RLHTTSP
-419 EIIEDETTPEDT
+419 EIIEDETTPEET
-431 ASTPVTGKNN
+431 ASTPVTGKND

-507 KPEEESAP
+507 KPEEESVP

>member
-1 MKKLCKKM
+1 MSKNNKLIKIM
-9 TTLLLMMSF
+9 LIALLC
-18 VMISIF
+18 ISICF
-24 KMDKLNV
+24 TIFSKPEKTYASEGTITVKASAGEVITGNTITVEVKLN
-31 NAASNNLSI
+31 NPA
-40 GINKN
+40 GITSANFELIYDGN
-45 QVVSGDTIDVD
+45 IFAYVSGIDG
-56 INFDLEYDIFY
+56 
-67 ATFYVNYD
+67 
-75 INYLEFVSSSGNYQP
+75 SGFN
-90 QTNEPSGVI
+90 GVI
-99 PYKIDASR
+99 PFSVTGGATEQTEYKWNI
-107 NSKSVNLKLTFK
+107 TFK
-119 AKNVGDTSISVN
+119 ANQTGTCNFTIKGYQFIDTDVN
-131 DNIFSLYKPG
+131 DFSPACG
-141 EEDPVR
+141 
-147 VDIPSQSASVKVM
+147 SASVNVT
-160 AVGSDDATLSS
+160 APPAPGSDDATLSS

-186 TLDYKCYVD
+186 TLDYVCYVN

-269 ASFKVTMDGKEYNVS
+269 ASFKVTIDGKEYNVS

-412 RLRTTSP
+412 RLRATSP
-419 EIIEDETTPEDT
+419 EIIEDETTTPEET
-431 ASTPVTGKNN
+431 ASTPVTAKND

-454 GGALLLIVIAGAVIF
+454 GGALLLIVIAGAVVF

-482 EEFAATYE
+482 EEFAATYD

-497 EEDIIPVTED
+497 EEDITPVTED
-507 KPEEESAP
+507 KPEKESVP

>member
-1 MKKLCKKM
+1 MSKNNKLIKIM
-9 TTLLLMMSF
+9 LIALLC
-18 VMISIF
+18 ISICF
-24 KMDKLNV
+24 TIFSKPEKTYASEGTITVKASAGEVIAGNTITVEVKLN
-31 NAASNNLSI
+31 NPA
-40 GINKN
+40 GITFSKFCLKYDKN
-45 QVVSGDTIDVD
+45 IFSYVSGMGDSGDGYDDRIPFE
-56 INFDLEYDIFY
+56 ILGGLE
-67 ATFYVNYD
+67 
-75 INYLEFVSSSGNYQP
+75 E
-90 QTNEPSGVI
+90 QTE
-99 PYKIDASR
+99 YKWNI
-107 NSKSVNLKLTFK
+107 TFK
-119 AKNVGDTSISVN
+119 ANQTGTCNFTIEGQQFINTDGN
-131 DNIFSLYKPG
+131 DFSPACG
-141 EEDPVR
+141 
-147 VDIPSQSASVKVM
+147 SASVKVM

-186 TLDYKCYVD
+186 TVDYVCYVN

-304 GKDVITATGSATG
+304 GKDVITATGSETG

-419 EIIEDETTPEDT
+419 EIIEDETTTPEET
-431 ASTPVTGKNN
+431 ASTPVTGKND

-469 LISKKTKK
+469 LISKKEKK
-477 YDGYN
+477 YNGYN
-482 EEFAATYE
+482 EEFAAT
-490 HPDEETI
+490 DEKTQ
-497 EEDIIPVTED
+497 EEAT
-507 KPEEESAP
+507 A
-515 ESEEK
+515 ESEEVSKETEEK

>member
-1 MKKLCKKM
+1 MSKNNKLIKIM
-9 TTLLLMMSF
+9 LIALLC
-18 VMISIF
+18 ISICF
-24 KMDKLNV
+24 TVFSKPEKTYASEGTITVNASAGEVIAGNTITVEVKLN
-31 NAASNNLSI
+31 NPA
-40 GINKN
+40 GITYSMFRLKYDKN
-45 QVVSGDTIDVD
+45 IFSYVSGMGDSGDGYDGTIPFQ
-56 INFDLEYDIFY
+56 ILGGLE
-67 ATFYVNYD
+67 
-75 INYLEFVSSSGNYQP
+75 E
-90 QTNEPSGVI
+90 QTE
-99 PYKIDASR
+99 YKWNI
-107 NSKSVNLKLTFK
+107 TFK
-119 AKNVGDTSISVN
+119 ANQTGTCNFTIEGQQFINTDGN
-131 DNIFSLYKPG
+131 DFSPACG
-141 EEDPVR
+141 
-147 VDIPSQSASVKVM
+147 SASVKVM

-171 IQVGGANLSPAFAKW
+171 IQVGGANLSPAFEKW
-186 TLDYKCYVD
+186 KTDYVCYVN
-195 NSVTSVNIAAA
+195 NSVTKVTVAAT
-206 SSQGGRVEIA
+206 SSQGGRVETA

-252 PTDPPTEAP
+252 PTEPPTEAP

-269 ASFKVTMDGKEYNVS
+269 ASFKVTIDGKEYNVS

-419 EIIEDETTPEDT
+419 EIIEDETTTPEET
-431 ASTPVTGKNN
+431 ASTPVTGKND

-454 GGALLLIVIAGAVIF
+454 GGALLLIAIAGAVIF
-469 LISKKTKK
+469 LISKKEKK
-477 YDGYN
+477 YNGYN
-482 EEFAATYE
+482 EEFAAT
-490 HPDEETI
+490 DEKTQEEATAELEEVSKET
-497 EEDIIPVTED
+497 
-507 KPEEESAP
+507 
-515 ESEEK
+515 EEK

>member
-1 MKKLCKKM
+1 MSKNNKLIKIM
-9 TTLLLMMSF
+9 LIALLCT
-18 VMISIF
+18 SICF
-24 KMDKLNV
+24 TIFSKPEKTYASEGTITVKASAGEVIAGNTITVEVKLN
-31 NAASNNLSI
+31 NPA
-40 GINKN
+40 GITSANFELIYDGN
-45 QVVSGDTIDVD
+45 IFAYVSGMDG
-56 INFDLEYDIFY
+56 
-67 ATFYVNYD
+67 
-75 INYLEFVSSSGNYQP
+75 SGFN
-90 QTNEPSGVI
+90 GVI
-99 PYKIDASR
+99 PFSVTGGATEQTEYKWNI
-107 NSKSVNLKLTFK
+107 TFK
-119 AKNVGDTSISVN
+119 ANQTGTCNFTIKGYQFIDTDVN
-131 DNIFSLYKPG
+131 DFSPACG
-141 EEDPVR
+141 
-147 VDIPSQSASVKVM
+147 SASVNVT
-160 AVGSDDATLSS
+160 APPAPGSDDATLSS

-186 TLDYKCYVD
+186 TVDYVCYVN
-195 NSVTSVNIAAA
+195 NSVTSVNIAAT

-216 GNTDNLAVGNNY
+216 GNTNNLAVGNNY
-228 VTITSYAPNGKAMKY
+228 VTITSHAPNGKAMKY

-269 ASFKVTMDGKEYNVS
+269 ASFKVTIDGKEYNVS

-295 FEVELGSYN
+295 FEIELGSYN

-419 EIIEDETTPEDT
+419 EIIEDETTTPEET
-431 ASTPVTGKNN
+431 ASTPVTGKND

-469 LISKKTKK
+469 LISKKEKK
-477 YDGYN
+477 YNGYN
-482 EEFAATYE
+482 EEFAATYD

-507 KPEEESAP
+507 KTEEKSVP

>member
-1 MKKLCKKM
+1 MFKNNKLIKIM
-9 TTLLLMMSF
+9 LIALLC
-18 VMISIF
+18 ISICF
-24 KMDKLNV
+24 TIFSKPEKTYASEGTITVKASAGEVIIGNTITVEVKLN
-31 NAASNNLSI
+31 NPA
-40 GINKN
+40 GITSANFELIYDGN
-45 QVVSGDTIDVD
+45 IFAYVSGIDG
-56 INFDLEYDIFY
+56 
-67 ATFYVNYD
+67 
-75 INYLEFVSSSGNYQP
+75 SGFN
-90 QTNEPSGVI
+90 GVI
-99 PYKIDASR
+99 PFSVTGGATEQTEYKWNI
-107 NSKSVNLKLTFK
+107 TFK
-119 AKNVGDTSISVN
+119 ANQTGTCNFTIKGYQFIDTDVN
-131 DNIFSLYKPG
+131 DFSPACG
-141 EEDPVR
+141 
-147 VDIPSQSASVKVM
+147 SASVNVT
-160 AVGSDDATLSS
+160 APPAPGSDDATLSS

-186 TLDYKCYVD
+186 TLDYVCYVN
-195 NSVTSVNIAAA
+195 NSVTSVNVAAA

-252 PTDPPTEAP
+252 PTEPPTEAP

-269 ASFKVTMDGKEYNVS
+269 ASFKVTMDGKEYSVS

-330 NFYVYD
+330 NFYIYD

-363 SMAGEEKDVKIKDT
+363 SMTGEEKDVKIKDT

-419 EIIEDETTPEDT
+419 EIIEDETTTPKET
-431 ASTPVTGKNN
+431 ASTPVTAKND

-454 GGALLLIVIAGAVIF
+454 GGALLLIVIAGAVVF

-482 EEFAATYE
+482 EEFAATYD

-507 KPEEESAP
+507 KTEEKSVP

>member
-1 MKKLCKKM
+1 MSKNNKLIKIM
-9 TTLLLMMSF
+9 LIALLC
-18 VMISIF
+18 ISICF
-24 KMDKLNV
+24 TIFSKPEKTYASEGTITVKASAGEVIAGNTITVEVKLN
-31 NAASNNLSI
+31 NPA
-40 GINKN
+40 GITSANFELIYDGN
-45 QVVSGDTIDVD
+45 IFAYVSGMDG
-56 INFDLEYDIFY
+56 
-67 ATFYVNYD
+67 
-75 INYLEFVSSSGNYQP
+75 SGFN
-90 QTNEPSGVI
+90 GVI
-99 PYKIDASR
+99 PFSVTGGATEQTEYKWNI
-107 NSKSVNLKLTFK
+107 TFK
-119 AKNVGDTSISVN
+119 ANQTGTCNFTIKGYQFIDTDVN
-131 DNIFSLYKPG
+131 DFSPACG
-141 EEDPVR
+141 
-147 VDIPSQSASVKVM
+147 SASVNVT
-160 AVGSDDATLSS
+160 APPAPGSDDATLSS

-186 TLDYKCYVD
+186 TVDYVCYVN
-195 NSVTSVNIAAA
+195 NSVTSVNIAAT

-216 GNTDNLAVGNNY
+216 GNTNNLAVGNNY
-228 VTITSYAPNGKAMKY
+228 VTITSHAPNGKAMKY

-269 ASFKVTMDGKEYNVS
+269 ASFKVTIDGKEYNVS

-295 FEVELGSYN
+295 FEIELGSYN

-419 EIIEDETTPEDT
+419 EIIEDETTTPEET
-431 ASTPVTGKNN
+431 ASTPVTGKND

-469 LISKKTKK
+469 LISKKEKK
-477 YDGYN
+477 YNGYN
-482 EEFAATYE
+482 EEFAATYD

-497 EEDIIPVTED
+497 EEDITPVTED
-507 KPEEESAP
+507 KTEKESVP